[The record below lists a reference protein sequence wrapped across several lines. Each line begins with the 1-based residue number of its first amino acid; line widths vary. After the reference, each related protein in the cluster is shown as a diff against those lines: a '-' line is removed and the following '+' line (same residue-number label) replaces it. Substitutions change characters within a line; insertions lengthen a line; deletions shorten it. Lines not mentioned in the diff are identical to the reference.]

1 MEFKVG
7 DIVEAFGM
15 RGEIVSIDAR
25 ISKYGYLV
33 VRYAVENDKRGYFCA
48 DGRLESWHKAPALKL
63 IERPKKKV
71 KKYKACYRD
80 EICMKLYVSED
91 YFKNHQEARIATPVS
106 HKYMQLLESTEIEVE
121 E

>member
-15 RGEIVSIDAR
+15 QGEIECVNAYIAR
-25 ISKYGYLV
+25 YGYLV
-33 VRYAVENDKRGYFCA
+33 VRYNGEDGKRGYFRV

-71 KKYKACYRD
+71 KKYKVLFNCDAGRLTVSCSFYKSKED
-80 EICMKLYVSED
+80 FEYYNPYVK
-91 YFKNHQEARIATPVS
+91 FLL
-106 HKYMQLLESTEIEVE
+106 LLESTEIEVE